1 MRRALAVLLMGAA
14 ALLLAGCFAT
24 MQPNP
29 EFRDCANACAK
40 RQDAC
45 MVGASTAADVSRCNS
60 GLDSCVAS
68 CEKRFPRYIQ
78 PR

>member
-1 MRRALAVLLMGAA
+1 MNRTFAALLMGAGTV
-14 ALLLAGCFAT
+14 LLAGCVAT

-29 EFRDCANACAK
+29 EFRDCANSCSK

-68 CEKRFPRYIQ
+68 CERRFPRYIQ